1 VKKRNTNHYAENVFQ
16 EKGVNRM
23 KIIHETILEVDL
35 NKLADN
41 FNYLKS
47 KLKQDTKIIAVV
59 KAYAYGHDDIAIASY
74 LEKLGAHALWV
85 ADFEEGTRIRKSG
98 IKIPI
103 IIANP
108 GTKSTQQI
116 IDNNL
121 DVVIYNSELLHIY
134 GKLDI
139 EIRIHIKFDTG
150 MNRYGFDSSEVDKLV
165 ADLQKY
171 PKLKIQSICSHLA
184 ASDNSTEDSFTNTQ
198 FQVFEKVSSLFSKGI
213 KQLTDRHILNTN
225 GVLRFPNKEY
235 EMVRLGIGL
244 YGASN
249 DTNLQQISTLKSVIS
264 QVKIIKKGSKVGY
277 DAFFLAKQ
285 DMIIGVVPFGYADG
299 LNRKLSTNNGVII
312 VQNIACPIIG
322 KISMDSCMIDLKGTT
337 AKTGDE
343 VVIFGE
349 ENTISS
355 IANKLSTI
363 PYEIFSSLNR
373 RIKRIYSC

>member
-1 VKKRNTNHYAENVFQ
+1 
-16 EKGVNRM
+16 M
-23 KIIHETILEVDL
+23 KIIHETILEVNLD
-35 NKLADN
+35 KLADN

-47 KLKQDTKIIAVV
+47 KLKPNTKIIAVV
-59 KAYAYGHDDIAIASY
+59 KAYAYGHGDIAIASY

-103 IIANP
+103 IIANS

-116 IDNNL
+116 IDNKL
-121 DVVIYNSELLHIY
+121 DVVVYNSELLHLY
-134 GKLDI
+134 GKLDK

-150 MNRYGFDSSEVDKLV
+150 MNRYGFDVSEVDELV

-171 PKLKIQSICSHLA
+171 PKLKVQSICSHLA
-184 ASDNSTEDSFTNTQ
+184 ASDNITEDSFTNAQ
-198 FQVFEKVSSLFSKGI
+198 FQVFENVSNSFSKGI
-213 KQLTDRHILNTN
+213 NQLIDRHILNTN
-225 GVLRFPNKEY
+225 GVLRYPKKEY
-235 EMVRLGIGL
+235 EMVRLGIGI
-244 YGASN
+244 YGVSN
-249 DTNLQQISTLKSVIS
+249 DNNLQQVSTLKSVIT
-264 QVKIIKKGSKVGY
+264 QVRIIKKGSKVGY
-277 DAFFLAKQ
+277 DASFIAKE

-299 LNRKLSTNNGVII
+299 LNRKLSAENGVII
-312 VQNIACPIIG
+312 VQKIACPIIG
-322 KISMDSCMIDLKGTT
+322 KISMDSCMINLKGTT

-355 IANKLSTI
+355 IAIKLSTI
-363 PYEIFSSLNR
+363 PYEILSSLNR

>member
-1 VKKRNTNHYAENVFQ
+1 
-16 EKGVNRM
+16 M
-23 KIIHETILEVDL
+23 KVVHETILEVDL
-35 NKLADN
+35 NKLANN

-47 KLKQDTKIIAVV
+47 KLNPNTKIIAVV
-59 KAYAYGHDDIAIASY
+59 KAYAYGHGDIVIASY

-121 DVVIYNSELLHIY
+121 DVVIYNSELLHLY
-134 GKLDI
+134 GKLDT

-150 MNRYGFDSSEVDKLV
+150 MNRYGFDSSKVDELV

-184 ASDNSTEDSFTNTQ
+184 ASDNITEDSFTNAQ
-198 FQVFEKVSSLFSKGI
+198 FKVFDNVSNSFSISLSKI
-213 KQLTDRHILNTN
+213 IDRHILNTN
-225 GVLRFPNKEY
+225 GVLRFSNKEY

-244 YGASN
+244 YGVNN
-249 DTNLQQISTLKSVIS
+249 DNNLQQVSTLKSVIS
-264 QVKIIKKGSKVGY
+264 QIRNIKKGSKVGY
-277 DAFFLAKQ
+277 DASFLAKE
-285 DMIIGVVPFGYADG
+285 DMIIGVIPFGYADG
-299 LNRKLSTNNGVII
+299 LNRKLSPKKGVII

-322 KISMDSCMIDLKGTT
+322 KISMDSCMINLKGTT

-355 IANKLSTI
+355 IAIKLSTI
-363 PYEIFSSLNR
+363 PYEIFASLNR
-373 RIKRIYSC
+373 RIKRVYCS

>member
-1 VKKRNTNHYAENVFQ
+1 
-16 EKGVNRM
+16 M
-23 KIIHETILEVDL
+23 KIIHETILEVNLD
-35 NKLADN
+35 KLANN

-47 KLKQDTKIIAVV
+47 KLNPDTKIIAVV
-59 KAYAYGHDDIAIASY
+59 KAYAYGHGDIAISSY
-74 LEKLGAHALWV
+74 LEKLGVHALWV

-116 IDNNL
+116 IDNKL
-121 DVVIYNSELLHIY
+121 DVVIYNSELLHLY
-134 GKLDI
+134 GKLNK

-150 MNRYGFDSSEVDKLV
+150 MNRYGFDASEVNELV
-165 ADLQKY
+165 ANLQKY
-171 PKLKIQSICSHLA
+171 PKLKTQSICSHLA
-184 ASDNSTEDSFTNTQ
+184 ASDNSTEDSFTNAQ
-198 FQVFEKVSSLFSKGI
+198 FQVFEKVSSSFSKGI
-213 KQLTDRHILNTN
+213 NQLIDTHILNTN

-244 YGASN
+244 YGVSN
-249 DTNLQQISTLKSVIS
+249 DDNLQQISTLKSVIS
-264 QVKIIKKGSKVGY
+264 QVRIIKKGSKVGY
-277 DAFFLAKQ
+277 DASFLAKE
-285 DMIIGVVPFGYADG
+285 DMKIGVVPFGYADG
-299 LNRKLSTNNGVII
+299 LNRKLSINNGVII

-337 AKTGDE
+337 AKIGDE

-349 ENTISS
+349 KNTISS

-373 RIKRIYSC
+373 RIKRIYPC

>member
-1 VKKRNTNHYAENVFQ
+1 
-16 EKGVNRM
+16 M
-23 KIIHETILEVDL
+23 KIIHETILEVNLDKIA
-35 NKLADN
+35 NN

-47 KLKQDTKIIAVV
+47 KLNPDTKIIVVV
-59 KAYAYGHDDIAIASY
+59 KAYAYGHGDIAISSY

-116 IDNNL
+116 IDNKL
-121 DVVIYNSELLHIY
+121 DVVIYNFELLHLY
-134 GKLDI
+134 GKLDK
-139 EIRIHIKFDTG
+139 EIRIHIKFNSG
-150 MNRYGFDSSEVDKLV
+150 MNRYGFDTSEVDDLL
-165 ADLQKY
+165 ANLQKY

-184 ASDNSTEDSFTNTQ
+184 ASDNSAEDSFTKSQ
-198 FQVFEKVSSLFSKGI
+198 FQVFEKVSNSFSKGI
-213 KQLTDRHILNTN
+213 NQLIDRHILNTN
-225 GVLRFPNKEY
+225 GVLRFPEKEY

-244 YGASN
+244 YGVSN
-249 DTNLQQISTLKSVIS
+249 DNNLKQVSKLISVIS
-264 QVKIIKKGSKVGY
+264 HVRIIKKGSKVGY
-277 DAFFLAKQ
+277 DASFIAKE

-299 LNRKLSTNNGVII
+299 LNRKLSAENGVII

-322 KISMDSCMIDLKGTT
+322 KISMDSCIIDLKGTT

-343 VVIFGE
+343 VVIFGK
-349 ENTISS
+349 ENTILS

>member
-1 VKKRNTNHYAENVFQ
+1 
-16 EKGVNRM
+16 M
-23 KIIHETILEVDL
+23 KIIHETILEVNLD
-35 NKLADN
+35 KLANN

-47 KLKQDTKIIAVV
+47 KLKPDTKIIAVV
-59 KAYAYGHDDIAIASY
+59 KAYAYGHGDIAIASY

-85 ADFEEGTRIRKSG
+85 ADFEEGTRIRQSG

-108 GTKSTQQI
+108 GTKSTHKI

-121 DVVIYNSELLHIY
+121 DVVIYNSELLHLY
-134 GKLDI
+134 GKLDT

-150 MNRYGFDSSEVDKLV
+150 MNRYGFDAREIDKLV
-165 ADLQKY
+165 FDLQKY

-184 ASDNSTEDSFTNTQ
+184 ASDNSTEDSFTNAQ
-198 FQVFEKVSSLFSKGI
+198 FQVFEKVSNSFSKAI
-213 KQLTDRHILNTN
+213 NQLIDRHILNTN
-225 GVLRFPNKEY
+225 GVLRFPSKEY

-244 YGASN
+244 YGVSN
-249 DTNLQQISTLKSVIS
+249 DNNLQQVSTLKSVIS
-264 QVKIIKKGSKVGY
+264 QVRIIKEGSKVGY
-277 DAFFLAKQ
+277 DASFVAKE
-285 DMIIGVVPFGYADG
+285 DMVIGVVPFGYADG
-299 LNRKLSTNNGVII
+299 LNRKLSAKNGVII

-322 KISMDSCMIDLKGTT
+322 NISMDSCMINLKGTT

-355 IANKLSTI
+355 IANKLITI

>member
-1 VKKRNTNHYAENVFQ
+1 
-16 EKGVNRM
+16 M
-23 KIIHETILEVDL
+23 KIIHETILEVNLD
-35 NKLADN
+35 KLANN

-47 KLKQDTKIIAVV
+47 KLNPDTKIIAVV
-59 KAYAYGHDDIAIASY
+59 KAYAYGHGDIAISSY
-74 LEKLGAHALWV
+74 LEKLGVHALWV

-116 IDNNL
+116 IDNKL
-121 DVVIYNSELLHIY
+121 DVVIYNSELLHLY
-134 GKLDI
+134 GKLNK

-150 MNRYGFDSSEVDKLV
+150 MNRYGFDASEVNELV
-165 ADLQKY
+165 ANLQKY
-171 PKLKIQSICSHLA
+171 PKLKTQSICSHLA
-184 ASDNSTEDSFTNTQ
+184 ASDNSTEDSFTNAQ
-198 FQVFEKVSSLFSKGI
+198 FQVFEKVSSSFSKGI
-213 KQLTDRHILNTN
+213 NQLIDTHILNTN

-244 YGASN
+244 YGVSN
-249 DTNLQQISTLKSVIS
+249 DDNLQQISTLKSVIS
-264 QVKIIKKGSKVGY
+264 QVRIIKKGSKVGY
-277 DAFFLAKQ
+277 DASFLAKE
-285 DMIIGVVPFGYADG
+285 DMKIGVVPFGYADG

-337 AKTGDE
+337 AKIGDE
-343 VVIFGE
+343 VVIFGDK
-349 ENTISS
+349 NTISS

-373 RIKRIYSC
+373 RIKRIYPC

>member
-1 VKKRNTNHYAENVFQ
+1 
-16 EKGVNRM
+16 M
-23 KIIHETILEVDL
+23 KIIHETILEIDL
-35 NKLADN
+35 NKLANN

-47 KLKQDTKIIAVV
+47 KLKPDTKIIAVV
-59 KAYAYGHDDIAIASY
+59 KAYAYGHGDIAIASY

-85 ADFEEGTRIRKSG
+85 ADFEEGTRIRQSG

-116 IDNNL
+116 IENNL
-121 DVVIYNSELLHIY
+121 NVVIYNSELLHLY
-134 GKLDI
+134 GKLDK

-150 MNRYGFDSSEVDKLV
+150 MNRYGFEYSEVDELV
-165 ADLQKY
+165 ADLKKY

-198 FQVFEKVSSLFSKGI
+198 FQVFENVSSSFLKGI
-213 KQLTDRHILNTN
+213 NQLIDRHILNTN
-225 GVLRFPNKEY
+225 GVLRFPSKEY

-244 YGASN
+244 YGGSN
-249 DTNLQQISTLKSVIS
+249 DNLQQVSTLKSVIS
-264 QVKIIKKGSKVGY
+264 QVRIIKEGSKVGY
-277 DAFFLAKQ
+277 DASFVAKE
-285 DMIIGVVPFGYADG
+285 DMVIGVVPFGYADG

-312 VQNIACPIIG
+312 VQNIECPIIG
-322 KISMDSCMIDLKGTT
+322 KISMDSCIINLKGTT

-343 VVIFGE
+343 VIIFGE
-349 ENTISS
+349 KNTISS
-355 IANKLSTI
+355 IANKLGTI

>member
-1 VKKRNTNHYAENVFQ
+1 
-16 EKGVNRM
+16 M
-23 KIIHETILEVDL
+23 KMIHETILKVNLD
-35 NKLADN
+35 KLANN

-47 KLKQDTKIIAVV
+47 KLKAETKIIAVV
-59 KAYAYGHDDIAIASY
+59 KAYAYGHGDIAIASY
-74 LEKLGAHALWV
+74 LEKLGSHALWV

-116 IDNNL
+116 IDNKL

-134 GKLDI
+134 GKLDK

-150 MNRYGFDSSEVDKLV
+150 MNRYGFGPSEVDELLG
-165 ADLQKY
+165 DLKKY

-213 KQLTDRHILNTN
+213 NQLLDRHILNTN
-225 GVLRFPNKEY
+225 GVLRFPKKEY

-244 YGASN
+244 YGISN
-249 DTNLQQISTLKSVIS
+249 DNNLQQVSTLTSVIS
-264 QVKIIKKGSKVGY
+264 QVRNIKKGSKVGY
-277 DAFFLAKQ
+277 DVSFVAKE
-285 DMIIGVVPFGYADG
+285 DMVIGIIPFGYADG
-299 LNRKLSTNNGVII
+299 LNRKLSTKNGVII

-322 KISMDSCMIDLKGTT
+322 KISMDSCMINLKGTT
-337 AKTGDE
+337 TKTGDE

-349 ENTISS
+349 ANTISS

-373 RIKRIYSC
+373 RIKRIYSS

>member
-1 VKKRNTNHYAENVFQ
+1 MN
-16 EKGVNRM
+16 
-23 KIIHETILEVDL
+23 IIHETILEIDL
-35 NKLADN
+35 NKLAYN
-41 FNYLKS
+41 YNYLKS
-47 KLKQDTKIIAVV
+47 KLKPNTKIIAVV
-59 KAYAYGHDDIAIASY
+59 KAYAYGHGDIVIASY

-116 IDNNL
+116 IDNEL
-121 DVVIYNSELLHIY
+121 DVVIYNSELLHLY
-134 GKLDI
+134 GKLDV

-150 MNRYGFDSSEVDKLV
+150 MNRYGFETSEVESIV
-165 ADLQKY
+165 SDLRKY

-184 ASDNSTEDSFTNTQ
+184 ASDNRKEDGFTNSQ
-198 FQVFEKVSSLFSKGI
+198 LKVFDNVSNLFLKNFN
-213 KQLTDRHILNTN
+213 QLIDRHILNTN
-225 GVLRFPNKEY
+225 GVLCFPNKAY

-244 YGASN
+244 YGVSN
-249 DTNLQQISTLKSVIS
+249 NNNIKQISSLKSVIS
-264 QVKIIKKGSKVGY
+264 QLRSIKRGDRVGY
-277 DAFFLAKQ
+277 DASFYAEE
-285 DMIIGVVPFGYADG
+285 DMVIGVVPFGYADG
-299 LNRKLSTNNGVII
+299 LNRKLGNKKGVII
-312 VQNIACPIIG
+312 VKNTPCQIIG
-322 KISMDSCMIDLKGTT
+322 KISMDSCMINLKGTT

-343 VVIFGE
+343 VVIFGA
-349 ENTISS
+349 ENTVSS

>member
-1 VKKRNTNHYAENVFQ
+1 
-16 EKGVNRM
+16 M

-35 NKLADN
+35 NKLANN

-47 KLKQDTKIIAVV
+47 KLKPDTKIIAVV
-59 KAYAYGHDDIAIASY
+59 KAYAYGHGDTTIASF

-85 ADFEEGTRIRKSG
+85 ADFEEGTRIRESG

-108 GTKSTQQI
+108 GTKSTQKI
-116 IDNNL
+116 IDNKL
-121 DVVIYNSELLHIY
+121 DVVIYNSELLHLY
-134 GKLDI
+134 GKLDK
-139 EIRIHIKFDTG
+139 EIKIHIKFDSG
-150 MNRYGFDSSEVDKLV
+150 MNRYGFDFSEVDELV
-165 ADLQKY
+165 ANLKKY

-184 ASDNSTEDSFTNTQ
+184 ASDNSAEDSFTNTQ
-198 FQVFEKVSSLFSKGI
+198 FQVFEKVSSSFSKGFN
-213 KQLTDRHILNTN
+213 QLIDRHILNTN

-244 YGASN
+244 YGVSN
-249 DTNLQQISTLKSVIS
+249 DYNLKQVSALKSVIS
-264 QVKIIKKGSKVGY
+264 QIRIIKEGSKVGY
-277 DAFFLAKQ
+277 DASFVAKE
-285 DMIIGVVPFGYADG
+285 DMLIGVVPFGYADG
-299 LNRKLSTNNGVII
+299 LNRKLSTNNGVLI

-322 KISMDSCMIDLKGTT
+322 KISMDSCMINLKGTT

-349 ENTISS
+349 KNTISS

>member
-1 VKKRNTNHYAENVFQ
+1 
-16 EKGVNRM
+16 M
-23 KIIHETILEVDL
+23 KIIHETILELDL
-35 NKLADN
+35 NKLANN

-47 KLKQDTKIIAVV
+47 KLKPDTKIIAVV
-59 KAYAYGHDDIAIASY
+59 KAYAYGHGDIEIASY
-74 LEKLGAHALWV
+74 LEKLGAHAFWV

-116 IDNNL
+116 IDNKL
-121 DVVIYNSELLHIY
+121 DVVIYNSELLHLY
-134 GKLDI
+134 GKLNK

-150 MNRYGFDSSEVDKLV
+150 MNRYGFDASEVNELV
-165 ADLQKY
+165 ANLQKY
-171 PKLKIQSICSHLA
+171 PKLKTQSICSHLA
-184 ASDNSTEDSFTNTQ
+184 ASDNSTEDSFTNAQ
-198 FQVFEKVSSLFSKGI
+198 FQVFEKVSSSFSKGI
-213 KQLTDRHILNTN
+213 NQLIDTHILNTN

-244 YGASN
+244 YGVSN
-249 DTNLQQISTLKSVIS
+249 DDNLQQISTLKSVIS
-264 QVKIIKKGSKVGY
+264 QVRIIKKGSKVGY
-277 DAFFLAKQ
+277 DASFLAKE
-285 DMIIGVVPFGYADG
+285 DMKIGVVPFGYADG
-299 LNRKLSTNNGVII
+299 LNRKLSINNGVII

-337 AKTGDE
+337 AKIGDE
-343 VVIFGE
+343 VVIFGDK
-349 ENTISS
+349 NTISS

-373 RIKRIYSC
+373 RIKRIYPC

>member
-1 VKKRNTNHYAENVFQ
+1 
-16 EKGVNRM
+16 M
-23 KIIHETILEVDL
+23 KIIHETILEVNLD
-35 NKLADN
+35 KLANN

-47 KLKQDTKIIAVV
+47 KLKPDTKIIAVV
-59 KAYAYGHDDIAIASY
+59 KAYAYGHGDLSIARY

-198 FQVFEKVSSLFSKGI
+198 FQVFENVSNLFSKEFNQI
-213 KQLTDRHILNTN
+213 IDRHILNTN
-225 GVLRFPNKEY
+225 GVLRFPKKEY

-244 YGASN
+244 YGVSDDN
-249 DTNLQQISTLKSVIS
+249 NLHQVSTLKSVIS
-264 QVKIIKKGSKVGY
+264 QVRTIKKGSKVGY
-277 DAFFLAKQ
+277 DASFLAKQ
-285 DMIIGVVPFGYADG
+285 DMKIGVVPFGYADG

-312 VQNIACPIIG
+312 VQNIPCPIIG
-322 KISMDSCMIDLKGTT
+322 KISMDSCMINLKGTT

-349 ENTISS
+349 ENAISS

-373 RIKRIYSC
+373 RIKRVYSDI

>member
-1 VKKRNTNHYAENVFQ
+1 
-16 EKGVNRM
+16 M
-23 KIIHETILEVDL
+23 KIIHETILEVNLD
-35 NKLADN
+35 KLANN

-47 KLKQDTKIIAVV
+47 KLNPDTKIIAVV
-59 KAYAYGHDDIAIASY
+59 KAYAYGHGDITIASY

-116 IDNNL
+116 IDNKL

-134 GKLDI
+134 GKLDK

-150 MNRYGFDSSEVDKLV
+150 MNRYGFGPSEVDELLG
-165 ADLQKY
+165 DLKKY

-184 ASDNSTEDSFTNTQ
+184 ASDNSEKDSFTNDQ
-198 FQVFEKVSSLFSKGI
+198 FQVFDNVSNSFSKGI
-213 KQLTDRHILNTN
+213 NQHIDRHILNTN
-225 GVLRFPNKEY
+225 GVLRFPKKEY

-244 YGASN
+244 YGISDDN
-249 DTNLQQISTLKSVIS
+249 NLQQVSTLKSVIS
-264 QVKIIKKGSKVGY
+264 QVRIIKEGSKVGY
-277 DAFFLAKQ
+277 GASFLAKE
-285 DMIIGVVPFGYADG
+285 DMVIGIIPFGYADG
-299 LNRKLSTNNGVII
+299 LNRKLSTKNGVII

-322 KISMDSCMIDLKGTT
+322 KISMDSCMINLQGTNT
-337 AKTGDE
+337 KTGDE